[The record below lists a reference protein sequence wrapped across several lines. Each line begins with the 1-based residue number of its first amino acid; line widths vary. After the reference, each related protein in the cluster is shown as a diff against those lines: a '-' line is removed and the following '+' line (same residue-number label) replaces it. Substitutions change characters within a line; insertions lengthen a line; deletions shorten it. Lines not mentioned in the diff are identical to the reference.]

1 MNITVSPPR
10 RADWASL
17 TALLVVAFAD
27 DPFLPVVRRRITLAT
42 FCPFAFL
49 RLRLIGDVSLLR
61 INGETVGFAIVKYLP
76 DHEAHLWYMA
86 VKREHRS
93 QGLGSHLLEHAL
105 GRAARAGYKT
115 VKLETEEGSP
125 AVRLYQRH
133 GFAVTGHLH
142 LLAVPLHRPVA
153 AAPLP
158 TSPASPFAIAGDA
171 LWRLLLGIRSRT
183 LALPGGGAATVND
196 YGGDNLVVF
205 VQRQSRP
212 TLAFY
217 KEVAESFGGIA
228 PPGRKAIL
236 VVFSD
241 AAAELLK
248 AEYGFTAYKT
258 YTTMSCTF

>member
-1 MNITVSPPR
+1 MTVTVAPPR
-10 RADWASL
+10 RADWATL
-17 TALLVVAFAD
+17 TAQLAAAFAD
-27 DPFLPVVRRRITLAT
+27 DPFLPVVHRRIALAAV
-42 FCPFAFL
+42 CPLAFL
-49 RLRLIGDVSLLR
+49 RLQIIGDVGLLK
-61 INGETVGFAIVKYLP
+61 IGDDPAGFFVVKYLP
-76 DHEAHLWYMA
+76 GREAHLWYMA
-86 VKREHRS
+86 VEPEHRGR
-93 QGLGSHLLEHAL
+93 GLGSRLLEHAL

-115 VKLETEEGSP
+115 IKLETEEGSP

-133 GFAVTGHLH
+133 GFAVTGRLH
-142 LLAVPLHRPVA
+142 LLAAPPHRPPA
-153 AAPLP
+153 GIPLTP
-158 TSPASPFAIAGDA
+158 SPASLLTAAGDA
-171 LWRLLLGIRSRT
+171 VWRLLLGIRSRSFS
-183 LALPGGGAATVND
+183 LPGGGTATVND

-248 AEYGFTAYKT
+248 TSYGFTPYKT
-258 YTTMSCTF
+258 YTTMSRVL